1 VRAAL
6 AAAATL
12 LQVVSSADPGRDV
25 CADSADQTETTS
37 PASITEWFLNWYP
50 QTQTEAVRPLECI
63 CEAGELLFVPRGP
76 SSSFPPSRFP
86 SPPLASLGAMSRAR
100 LSSACPLSHGLAS
113 LSLLVYQCP
122 SSSFPP
128 SRFQERS
135 PCREYKRVRGMIHV
149 ISTF

>member
-1 VRAAL
+1 M
-6 AAAATL
+6 
-12 LQVVSSADPGRDV
+12 

-76 SSSFPPSRFP
+76 SSSFPPSCFP
-86 SPPLASLGAMSRAR
+86 LLPWHPSAHCLVRAY
-100 LSSACPLSHGLAS
+100 PLSHGLAS
-113 LSLLVYQCP
+113 LSLCVCQCAP
-122 SSSFPP
+122 SDVC
-128 SRFQERS
+128 RAQAQ
-135 PCREYKRVRGMIHV
+135 PCRESKRVRGMIHV